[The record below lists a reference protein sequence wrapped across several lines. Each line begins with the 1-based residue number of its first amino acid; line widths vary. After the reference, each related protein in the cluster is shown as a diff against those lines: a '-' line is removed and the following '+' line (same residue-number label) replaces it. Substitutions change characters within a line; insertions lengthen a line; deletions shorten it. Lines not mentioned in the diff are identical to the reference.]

1 MPETTAPQRHR
12 APLNI
17 GVCKSR
23 YPKMLHLE
31 GIKGHQFQPFHVT
44 EDNAVQNGGMPFPK
58 TQCYFVAKRGLGTYP
73 QLRYSIHCTKMPRM
87 AVLRQSK
94 FPSISGPR
102 ISSSAMNTFP
112 DITSSRATSLP
123 DYFLYLNEMV
133 PFRKQLETHLEHPF
147 LTALRV
153 GGVISVP
160 GDISKTP
167 GPGEVPSPAQV
178 LPPQYQCSAL
188 RHGVHNTVFSS
199 DCALGDT
206 PSTEQ
211 LRRNCTIYRP
221 WFSPY
226 SYFVCTDKES
236 HLETYN
242 FPEVQRDEGREGRG
256 DTGQPVDMA
265 ESICSS
271 SSSLE
276 NACPRETTKKPRP
289 GLDSKDYITS
299 QDILTAS
306 KWHPAQQN
314 GYKCVACCRM
324 YPTMHSLKS
333 HIKGGFKEGF
343 SCKVYYRKLK
353 TLWGK
358 EQKARPGDRVST
370 SSCQTFK

>member
-123 DYFLYLNEMV
+123 
-133 PFRKQLETHLEHPF
+133 
-147 LTALRV
+147 
-153 GGVISVP
+153 
-160 GDISKTP
+160 DISKTP